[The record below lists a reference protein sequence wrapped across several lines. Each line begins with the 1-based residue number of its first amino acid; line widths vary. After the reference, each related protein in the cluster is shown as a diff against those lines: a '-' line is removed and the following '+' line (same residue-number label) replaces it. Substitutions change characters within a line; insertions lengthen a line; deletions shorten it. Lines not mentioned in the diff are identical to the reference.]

1 MKARQ
6 LIDCASYGPEELK
19 VIEQAFDAAWA
30 AIEGNFGDAPRT
42 RENVRIRLAKAV
54 LSVAVEGVRD
64 PEALKGGALEAMA
77 LAYRTPEIAVP
88 HPPRHQSIP

>member
-19 VIEQAFDAAWA
+19 VIEQAFDDAWA
-30 AIEGNFGDAPRT
+30 AIEGNFGD
-42 RENVRIRLAKAV
+42 ENARIRLAKAV

-64 PEALKGGALEAMA
+64 PEALRAGALEAMA

-88 HPPRHQSIP
+88 HPPGTRASLKG